1 MLSTM
6 GDALLIIDTCESEA
20 LAVAAVMLCD
30 LIEFGGE
37 SGGNGDDDNAYTN
50 GELNDNDG
58 VAIEKSLV
66 LIVDGT
72 GMVECCVVV
81 IVDAIRCV
89 ADMLS
94 VRCAIIFE

>member
-1 MLSTM
+1 MLLAM
-6 GDALLIIDTCESEA
+6 GDVLLIIDT
-20 LAVAAVMLCD
+20 LGVDAVMLCD

-37 SGGNGDDDNAYTN
+37 SGGNGGDDNAYTN

-66 LIVDGT
+66 LIVDTT
-72 GMVECCVVV
+72 GVLDCCCVVV
-81 IVDAIRCV
+81 VVVDDAIRCV